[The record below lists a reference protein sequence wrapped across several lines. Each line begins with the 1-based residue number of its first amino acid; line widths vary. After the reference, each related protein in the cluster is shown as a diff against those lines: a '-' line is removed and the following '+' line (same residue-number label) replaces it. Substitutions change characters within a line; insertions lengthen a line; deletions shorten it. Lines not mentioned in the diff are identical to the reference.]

1 MVCYP
6 MENGVAAIK
15 PRDRVKGARKFSV
28 SNGQTMLFYHYTL
41 ISFTSLWQIVPTHCN
56 HKEQRTQQP
65 QN

>member
-28 SNGQTMLFYHYTL
+28 SNGQT
-41 ISFTSLWQIVPTHCN
+41 I
-56 HKEQRTQQP
+56 
-65 QN
+65 